1 MEGVNVLPLDESSG
15 MGLDVDVVI
24 GVVGLVVF
32 VTSVEVTNSSVEV
45 IVVEVVVNNDVVSDV
60 VKEVVVINNV
70 VCDDAAVDVS
80 KAVDVVVVGAS
91 TVSQMHL

>member
-1 MEGVNVLPLDESSG
+1 MPLDKGSG

-45 IVVEVVVNNDVVSDV
+45 VEVVVNNDVVSDV
-60 VKEVVVINNV
+60 VEEVVVCN
-70 VCDDAAVDVS
+70 DAAVDVS

>member
-1 MEGVNVLPLDESSG
+1 MEGVNVLPLDKGSG

-45 IVVEVVVNNDVVSDV
+45 VEVVVNNDVVSDV
-60 VKEVVVINNV
+60 VEEVVVCN
-70 VCDDAAVDVS
+70 DAAVDVS
-80 KAVDVVVVGAS
+80 KAVDVVVGAS

>member
-1 MEGVNVLPLDESSG
+1 MEGVNVVPLEEGSC

-45 IVVEVVVNNDVVSDV
+45 VEVVVNNDVVSDV
-60 VKEVVVINNV
+60 VEEVVVCN
-70 VCDDAAVDVS
+70 DAAVDVS

>member
-1 MEGVNVLPLDESSG
+1 MEGVNVLPLDKGSG

-45 IVVEVVVNNDVVSDV
+45 VVNNDVVSDV
-60 VKEVVVINNV
+60 VEEVVVCN
-70 VCDDAAVDVS
+70 DAAVDVS
-80 KAVDVVVVGAS
+80 KAVDVVVGAS

>member
-1 MEGVNVLPLDESSG
+1 MEGVNVLPLDKGSG

-45 IVVEVVVNNDVVSDV
+45 IFVVVVVNNDVVSDV
-60 VKEVVVINNV
+60 VEEVVVCN
-70 VCDDAAVDVS
+70 DAAVDVS
-80 KAVDVVVVGAS
+80 KAVDVVVGAS

>member
-1 MEGVNVLPLDESSG
+1 MEGVNVLPLDEGSG

-32 VTSVEVTNSSVEV
+32 VTSVEV

-70 VCDDAAVDVS
+70 VSNDAAVDVS
-80 KAVDVVVVGAS
+80 KAVDVVIVGAS

>member
-1 MEGVNVLPLDESSG
+1 MEGVNVLPLDKGSG

-60 VKEVVVINNV
+60 VEEVVVCN
-70 VCDDAAVDVS
+70 DAAVDVS
-80 KAVDVVVVGAS
+80 KAVDVVIVGAS

>member
-1 MEGVNVLPLDESSG
+1 MEGVNVLPLDKGSG

-45 IVVEVVVNNDVVSDV
+45 VEVVVNNDVVSDV
-60 VKEVVVINNV
+60 VEEVVVCN
-70 VCDDAAVDVS
+70 DAAVDVS

>member
-1 MEGVNVLPLDESSG
+1 MEGVNVLPLDKGSG

-45 IVVEVVVNNDVVSDV
+45 IVVEVVVNNDVVSD
-60 VKEVVVINNV
+60 EVVVINNV

>member
-1 MEGVNVLPLDESSG
+1 MEGVNVLPLDEGSG

-45 IVVEVVVNNDVVSDV
+45 VELVVNNDVVSDV
-60 VKEVVVINNV
+60 VEEVVVCN
-70 VCDDAAVDVS
+70 DAAVDVS